1 MFSARYVWPLPI
13 VSARNPQGTG
23 TNDQAY
29 AVAAPGRMRNDF
41 RAVGAGP
48 SDGFFDVAG
57 NLIEVTGTVT
67 NFDNDGFHKDFN
79 GNPLPNVSW
88 VGGSFEGHGA
98 NNRGGYNLD
107 VLTKYGKA
115 GGRCAYDN

>member
-1 MFSARYVWPLPI
+1 M
-13 VSARNPQGTG
+13 
-23 TNDQAY
+23 
-29 AVAAPGRMRNDF
+29 AAPGRMRNDY

-48 SDGFFDVAG
+48 SDGYFDVGG

-67 NFDNDGFHKDFN
+67 DFDSGDAFHKDFN

-88 VGGSFEGHGA
+88 VGGSFEGHGVG
-98 NNRGGYNLD
+98 NRGGYNLD